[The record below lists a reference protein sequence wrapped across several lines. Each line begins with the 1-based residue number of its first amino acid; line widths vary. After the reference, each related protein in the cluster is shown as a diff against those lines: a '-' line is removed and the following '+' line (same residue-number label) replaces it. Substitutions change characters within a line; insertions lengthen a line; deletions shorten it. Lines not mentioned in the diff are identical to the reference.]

1 MRLPR
6 GLSRQIVLSMSA
18 VALIVI
24 LLSVLGSYAFYAL
37 WLAYAPASIPDGNDW
52 IPTAPEWA
60 WMGLTTLVALGLA
73 VLVAV
78 NLARRIVRPL
88 TSVAESLQ
96 RVAGGDL
103 DARAVSEDRSLGE
116 AALLVDDFN
125 AMAERLQRMVQ
136 EQRFWNA
143 AIAHELRTPV
153 TILRGRLQG
162 LAEGVFAPDA
172 AQFRSL
178 LVQVEGLARLIEDLR
193 VVGLADSG
201 HLDLHWRDVELSEEI
216 DAVVQLLAP
225 ALREAGFTVEVDLQ
239 PGRMRC
245 DPQRMRQALLA
256 LLENARRH
264 ATAGLLRIESRMA
277 HDQCLLSVEDSGPG
291 IAPDLAEH
299 LFDAFQRGER
309 SRSREGGGSGLGLA
323 VVRAIAQ
330 AHGGQ
335 ASCRPSARGG
345 AVFEIRCPLEP
356 RHGSEGAD
364 RRTG

>member
-18 VALIVI
+18 VALVVT
-24 LLSVLGSYAFYAL
+24 LLCVLGSYAFYAL
-37 WLAYAPASIPDGNDW
+37 WLAYSPESVPPPSDTW
-52 IPTAPEWA
+52 MPTAPEWA
-60 WMGLTTLVALGLA
+60 WVALTTCAALGLA
-73 VLVAV
+73 VVVAV
-78 NLARRIVRPL
+78 KLARRILLPL
-88 TSVAESLQ
+88 TSVAESLRRIAQ
-96 RVAGGDL
+96 GDL
-103 DARAVSEDRSLGE
+103 DARAIGEDRSLGE

-125 AMAERLQRMVQ
+125 TMAERLQRMVQ
-136 EQRFWNA
+136 EQLFWNA

-172 AQFRSL
+172 TQFRSL
-178 LVQVEGLARLIEDLR
+178 LAQVEGLSRLIEDLR

-201 HLDLHWRDVELSEEI
+201 HLDLHWREVELSEEVE
-216 DAVVQLLAP
+216 AVAGLLAP
-225 ALREAGFTVEVDLQ
+225 ALREAGFSMNVNLQ
-239 PGRMRC
+239 AGRVRC
-245 DPQRMRQALLA
+245 DPQRIRQALLA

-264 ATAGLLRIESRMA
+264 AMPGILRVESRLA
-277 HDQCLLSVEDSGPG
+277 HGQCLLRVEDGGPG
-291 IAPDLAEH
+291 IAPEFAER

-335 ASCRPSARGG
+335 ASCRPSPRGG
-345 AVFEIRCPLEP
+345 SVFEIRWPAES
-356 RHGSEGAD
+356 GGES
-364 RRTG
+364 